1 MQTLKRTFPL
11 LTLII
16 LLVAL
21 AACANP
27 TEPIATPTPDTST
40 SGPNEPAD
48 ATLVN
53 DWLVISINGNQVETG
68 VVPTLSFTSE
78 GVVSGEGGCNGF
90 GGTYTTDESN
100 GIVLT
105 GMTATLIACED
116 EAVMAQEAALMD
128 ALNQTTVYLIEGNT
142 LTLTDEMGTALVVLN
157 RGA

>member
-11 LTLII
+11 LTLLI

-48 ATLVN
+48 TTLVN

-68 VVPTLSFTSE
+68 VVPTLSFTNE

-157 RGA
+157 RDA